1 MAQQVLSRILLVVVS
16 IFGAG
21 STDTAISW
29 RCWALK
35 SRYLLSSCMINVF
48 IIIIIII
55 IIILI

>member
-29 RCWALK
+29 TLK
-35 SRYLLSSCMINVF
+35 SRYPLSLCMINVF

-55 IIILI
+55 LI